1 MKDCLTNNYKI
12 ASNNY
17 LDQINSDAA
26 SIIKELNIKSKVKK
40 LHKKRAFITVKDHI
54 KKVSLTH

>member
-26 SIIKELNIKSKVKK
+26 SIIKELNIKGKVKK
-40 LHKKRAFITVKDHI
+40 LHKKKSFYNSQR
-54 KKVSLTH
+54 S